1 MERGAMEEIGSLLA
15 GGLTYKEAMKF
26 FGSED
31 ALNQTA
37 AKMSGTNSVTNNT
50 SVQAP
55 ITVNAT
61 INSEMDI
68 DVVAHRLGEKL
79 SSTVAASIPRV

>member
-1 MERGAMEEIGSLLA
+1 
-15 GGLTYKEAMKF
+15 
-26 FGSED
+26 
-31 ALNQTA
+31 
-37 AKMSGTNSVTNNT
+37 MSGTNSVTNNT